1 MRKKICLTLLVIVM
15 ATSSVMAKG
24 EVVISLGKDLNESQ
38 RSQMIDHLGG
48 GQEAKI
54 IEVTNAEERK
64 YLGGH
69 VPSNVIGSRAI
80 SSASV
85 EMLDDG
91 KGIEAEVFNVS
102 WVTEDMVINAV
113 ATAGIKD
120 AKVKVAAPFEV
131 SGTAALTGIIK
142 AFEDATGQSVSEEQ
156 KEVANEEIAKTGELG
171 QDIGKD
177 EAAELVKRVKEDVL
191 AGDLKTKEDIQ
202 GAIEEGAQE
211 LNITLTEEQKAKI
224 SELMEKISN
233 LDLNVEDIKGQIKN
247 ISDKLGKL
255 AENSD
260 DVKSVLQKISDFF
273 SNLIDRLFGNN

>member
-1 MRKKICLTLLVIVM
+1 MKKKILLTLLIMVM
-15 ATSSVMAKG
+15 TATSAMAKG
-24 EVVISLGKDLNESQ
+24 QVVISLGRDLNEAQ
-38 RSQMIDHLGG
+38 RSQMVDVLGSTD
-48 GQEAKI
+48 QARI
-54 IEVTNAEERK
+54 IEVTNEEERK

-69 VPSNVIGSRAI
+69 VPSNIIGTRAI
-80 SSASV
+80 SSASI

-91 KGIEAEVFNVS
+91 NGIEAEVYNVT
-102 WVTEDMVINAV
+102 WVTKEMVINAV

-120 AKVKVAAPFEV
+120 AKVKVAAPFDV

-142 AFEDATGQSVSEEQ
+142 AFEDATGESVSEEQ

-177 EAAELVKRVKEDVL
+177 EAAELVKRVKEDVI
-191 AGDLKTKEDIQ
+191 AGDLKSKEEIEQ
-202 GAIEEGAQE
+202 AINEGAQE
-211 LNITLTEEQKAKI
+211 LNITLTEEQKQKI

-233 LDLNVEDIKGQIKN
+233 LGLNVEDIKGQIKN

-273 SNLIDRLFGNN
+273 SNLMDRLFGNK